1 MYAEFMYC
9 YPLYVKRIRTSSI
22 EKSVFSSKQGENKIQ
37 FSLTRFG
44 VEVDDL
50 KTDLCIGFTL
60 RRGCYSI
67 TSGDNSRLVCVAFQV

>member
-9 YPLYVKRIRTSSI
+9 YPLYVKRIRTFSI
-22 EKSVFSSKQGENKIQ
+22 EKSVFSSKQEENKIQ

-50 KTDLCIGFTL
+50 KTDLCIGFTV
-60 RRGCYSI
+60 
-67 TSGDNSRLVCVAFQV
+67 RLAVTV